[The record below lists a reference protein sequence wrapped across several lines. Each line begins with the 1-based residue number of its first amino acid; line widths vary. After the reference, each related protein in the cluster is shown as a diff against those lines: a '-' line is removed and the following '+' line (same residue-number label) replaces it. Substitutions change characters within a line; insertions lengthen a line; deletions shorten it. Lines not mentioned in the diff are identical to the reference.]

1 MFSINGSRFASLC
14 LIAGPILYVAAEIV
28 RPGGLV
34 LASDSQIEAMIANLL
49 ATLLSEKISTLGLLA
64 TMFGLRTLLAT
75 GHGSWRDALGR
86 FGLITLAIGMAG
98 FVFGNVLNYILGN
111 LLSYISEQVVAYI
124 PDQELALW
132 DVAESSV
139 VFVRMAV
146 VAVFGSAVMLGN
158 FGLAISL
165 SNKLPTRFQ
174 RGFAIFIV
182 AISVAGLIAQA
193 LAEYVGSVLFY
204 AAASTTLPVAIWYI
218 VLGVGLWRM
227 GSGFVGEPSFDDD
240 VRSEDSPK
248 PPDSGNRKSRAALRG
263 PIDNLIIADNRAA
276 VRTFRPPRHPR
287 RGPWSVIRNAIAAR
301 ISDSTLA
308 AFAPLP

>member
-28 RPGGLV
+28 RPGGL
-34 LASDSQIEAMIANLL
+34 ASVGDSQTEAMIANLL
-49 ATLLSEKISTLGLLA
+49 ATLLSEKISTLGLLS
-64 TMFGLRTLLAT
+64 TMFGLLYAFWRST

-86 FGLITLAIGMAG
+86 FGLIALAIGMAG

-111 LLSYISEQVVAYI
+111 LLNYISEQVVAYI
-124 PDQELALW
+124 PDQDLALW
-132 DVAESSV
+132 DVAETSV

-146 VAVFGSAVMLGN
+146 VTVFGSAVMLGN
-158 FGLAISL
+158 LGLGASL

-182 AISVAGLIAQA
+182 AISVVGLIAQA
-193 LAEYVGSVLFY
+193 LAEYVGAVLFY

-240 VRSEDSPK
+240 VRAEGQPQ
-248 PPDSGNRKSRAALRG
+248 AA
-263 PIDNLIIADNRAA
+263 
-276 VRTFRPPRHPR
+276 
-287 RGPWSVIRNAIAAR
+287 
-301 ISDSTLA
+301 
-308 AFAPLP
+308 